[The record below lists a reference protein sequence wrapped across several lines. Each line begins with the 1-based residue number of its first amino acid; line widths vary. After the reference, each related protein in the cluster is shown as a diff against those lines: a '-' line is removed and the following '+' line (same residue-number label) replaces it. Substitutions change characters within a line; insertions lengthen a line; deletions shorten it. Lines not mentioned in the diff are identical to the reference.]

1 MAEEPLPVEE
11 QVEETE
17 SESEVEEPKPV
28 EEELPDV
35 AGLTC
40 NVKDLT
46 DIQRKALLSKHK
58 EKNDHPFYEI
68 KTNRKGITSIHKRK
82 QTVAQEVK
90 DIAPT
95 SVLTDT
101 QMLQALVMDLDRKI
115 AKLHGKHK
123 KLKNRVNIID
133 EETMVIEEEPSD
145 IDEPEEEYEPPP
157 PPPKKHKRREETYY
171 EPYYEQPRV
180 SRLKCRPTRTLRS
193 LFG

>member
-11 QVEETE
+11 QVVEE

-58 EKNDHPFYEI
+58 ENNDHPFYEI

-90 DIAPT
+90 AVAPT
-95 SVLTDT
+95 STLTDT

-145 IDEPEEEYEPPP
+145 VEEPAYEPPP
-157 PPPKKHKRREETYY
+157 PPPKRRQEQQYYEEYY
-171 EPYYEQPRV
+171 EPPRR